1 MAKTRVKPKNAVKA
15 QDRITA
21 RIYSALKDYF
31 PDIPDDPISVVYR
44 YNPVCIRVRVV
55 SSKFVGKS
63 SAEREAM
70 IQAAYEPLP
79 PDATD
84 DVTMELA
91 LTPRESKQSFQ
102 IVSREFDEPDLHA

>member
-1 MAKTRVKPKNAVKA
+1 MAKTRDKPKTAVKA
-15 QDRITA
+15 QDRTTA

-31 PDIPDDPISVVYR
+31 PDIPVDPTAVVYR

-55 SSKFVGKS
+55 SSKFVGKTS
-63 SAEREAM
+63 DERDAM

-102 IVSREFDEPDLHA
+102 LVSREFDEIDVV